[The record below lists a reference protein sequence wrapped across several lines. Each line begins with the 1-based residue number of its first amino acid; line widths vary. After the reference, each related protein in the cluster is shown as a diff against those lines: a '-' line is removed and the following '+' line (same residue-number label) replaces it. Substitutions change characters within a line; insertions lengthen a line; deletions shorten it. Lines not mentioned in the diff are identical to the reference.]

1 MNDQLKDFIGRQW
14 DVIKE
19 QLALFWLHVRRI
31 WKKYHLTKLILLLAM
46 SLVLLLSVFFTV
58 QARRVNIAALRA
70 GIANPTIVY
79 DDENEVAG
87 SLYSQ
92 KGTFTPIE
100 EISPTIQEA
109 IIATEDQRFMTH
121 RGFDL
126 IGIGRAAVGYVLQ
139 GGIVGGGSTVTQQL
153 TKNAYLSSDQ
163 TVSRKLKELF
173 LAIEIEKSYS
183 KEEIL
188 EMYLNNS
195 YFGSGVWGVQD
206 ASKKYFNKNA
216 SELSLSEGATLAGM
230 LKAPTNYN
238 PIDNYERSIKRR
250 NLVLQLMKDTEKIT
264 EEEQMNATALE
275 LSLSDG
281 YNRSDDYRY
290 PYYFDAIVSE
300 AVNRYDFREQ
310 DILNGGYK
318 IYTGLNQN
326 QQQQMDNVYSKD
338 SLFENPVGNVQAQ
351 SASIAIEPKTGGI
364 KAVVGGRGEYTIHGF
379 NYATQMRRQPG
390 SVIKPL
396 SVFAPA
402 LEAGYEITDMVVDE
416 QASYGEGEDAYSPA
430 NYDHTYAGEIPM
442 YQALAD
448 SKNAAAVWLLD
459 EIGMRRGYN
468 KLKQF
473 GVKVDESDNHY
484 GAIALGGMAYG
495 TNPLEIASAYS
506 VFANDGVR
514 MEPHFISK
522 IVDPT
527 GAIVV
532 DNTKPRK
539 KRVLSQKVNED
550 MNLMLLN
557 VFSEGLGRNIQPSGF
572 KVAGKTGTTQTE
584 TGGGAK
590 DQWVVAY
597 TPDIVIASWQGYDK
611 TDEDHYLTS
620 TTIQGVG
627 QVLKAEFEAIQPYTQ
642 ETQFLVEDNEIEV
655 VVQEKQFEER
665 IEKLKDNLKKGEEV
679 LRDAT
684 KKVGEGAEKA
694 AREAKKLFDK
704 FRDRR

>member
-1 MNDQLKDFIGRQW
+1 MNEQLKDFLGKQW
-14 DVIKE
+14 DWLKAKF
-19 QLALFWLHVRRI
+19 ALLWVRVRRI
-31 WKKYHLTKLILLLAM
+31 WKKYHLTKLIILLAL
-46 SLVLLLSVFFTV
+46 SFVLLLSVFFTV

-79 DDENEVAG
+79 DDESEIAG

-92 KGTFTPIE
+92 KGTFTSIE
-100 EISPTIQEA
+100 EISPTVQEA

-121 RGFDL
+121 RGFDP
-126 IGIGRAAVGYVLQ
+126 IGIGRAAFGYIVQ

-153 TKNAYLSSDQ
+153 TKNAYLSADQ
-163 TVSRKLKELF
+163 TVTRKLKELF
-173 LAIEIEKSYS
+173 LAIEIEKSYK

-195 YFGSGVWGVQD
+195 YFGNGVWGVQD

-238 PIDNYERSIKRR
+238 PIDNYERSINRR
-250 NLVLQLMKDTEKIT
+250 NLVLKLMKDTEKIT
-264 EEEQMNATALE
+264 EEEQTMATALE
-275 LSLSDG
+275 LTLSDG
-281 YNRSDDYRY
+281 YNRSEDYRY
-290 PYYFDAIVSE
+290 PYYFDAVVSE
-300 AVNRYDFREQ
+300 AINRYNFREQ

-326 QQQQMDNVYSKD
+326 QQQQMDRIYAID
-338 SLFENPVGNVQAQ
+338 SLFERPVGEVQAQ
-351 SASIAIEPKTGGI
+351 SASIAIEPATGGV
-364 KAVVGGRGEYTIHGF
+364 KAVVGGRGNYTIHGY

-402 LEAGYEITDMVVDE
+402 LEAGYEITDSVVDE
-416 QASYGEGEDAYSPA
+416 QASYGEGDEAYSPS
-430 NYDHTYAGEIPM
+430 NIDHTYSGEMPM
-442 YQALAD
+442 YQALAE

-459 EIGMRRGYN
+459 DIGIKRGYN

-473 GVKVDESDNHY
+473 GVRVDETDNHY

-495 TNPLEIASAYS
+495 TSPLEIASAYS
-506 VFANDGVR
+506 VFANNGVR
-514 MEPHFISK
+514 MEPHFITK

-532 DNTKPRK
+532 DNTKPK
-539 KRVLSQKVNED
+539 KRRVLSQRVNED
-550 MNLMLLN
+550 MNIMLLN
-557 VFSEGLGRNIQPSGF
+557 VFSDGLGQNIQPSGF

-584 TGGGAK
+584 AGKGAK

-611 TDEDHYLTS
+611 TDAEHYLTS
-620 TTIQGVG
+620 STIQGVG

-642 ETQFLVEDNEIEV
+642 QTTFLVEDNELETAV
-655 VVQEKQFEER
+655 KEKQFEER
-665 IEKLKDNLKKGEEV
+665 LENLKDDLKKGEEV
-679 LRDAT
+679 LRKAT
-684 KKVGEGAEKA
+684 KKAGEEAEKA

-704 FRDRR
+704 LRDRR

>member
-1 MNDQLKDFIGRQW
+1 MNEQTKDFLGKQW
-14 DVIKE
+14 DFVKE
-19 QLALFWLHVRRI
+19 QLGLLWIQVRRI
-31 WKKYHLTKLILLLAM
+31 WKKYHLTKLIILL
-46 SLVLLLSVFFTV
+46 SLSVVLLLSVFFTV
-58 QARRVNIAALRA
+58 QARRVNIGALRA

-79 DDENEVAG
+79 DEESEEAG
-87 SLYSQ
+87 SLYAQ
-92 KGTFTPIE
+92 KGTFTSIE

-126 IGIGRAAVGYVLQ
+126 IGIGRAALGYVVQ

-163 TVSRKLKELF
+163 TVTRKLKELF

-195 YFGSGVWGVQD
+195 YFGNGVWGVQD
-206 ASKKYFNKNA
+206 ASQKYFNKNA
-216 SELSLSEGATLAGM
+216 SDLSLSEGATLAGM

-238 PIDNYERSIKRR
+238 PIDNYERAINRR
-250 NLVLQLMKDTEKIT
+250 NLVLKLMQETDKIT
-264 EEEQMNATALE
+264 EEERNQAAAAE
-275 LSLSDG
+275 LKLSDG
-281 YNRSDDYRY
+281 YNRADNYRY
-290 PYYFDAIVSE
+290 PYYFDAVVAE
-300 AVNRYDFREQ
+300 ARNRYNFREQ

-318 IYTGLNQN
+318 IYTSLNQQ
-326 QQQQMDNVYSKD
+326 QQQQMDGVYAND
-338 SLFENPVGNVQAQ
+338 RLFEKSMGDMQAQ
-351 SASIAIEPKTGGI
+351 SASIAIEPTTGGV
-364 KAVVGGRGEYTIHGF
+364 KAVVGGRGDYTIHGF

-416 QASYGEGEDAYSPA
+416 QATYGEGESAYSPS
-430 NYDHTYAGEIPM
+430 NIDHTYAGEIPM

-459 EIGMRRGYN
+459 DIGMRKGYN
-468 KLKQF
+468 KLKKF
-473 GVKVDESDNHY
+473 GVEVDEADNHY

-506 VFANDGVR
+506 VFANEGVR
-514 MEPHFISK
+514 IEPHFITK

-527 GAIVV
+527 GAIVI
-532 DNTKPRK
+532 DNTKPK
-539 KRVLSQKVNED
+539 KRRVLSKEVNAD

-557 VFSEGLGRNIQPSGF
+557 VFSEGLGRHIQPSGF

-584 TGGGAK
+584 TGEGAK

-611 TDEDHYLTS
+611 TNEEHYLTS
-620 TTIQGVG
+620 STIQGIG

-642 ETQFLVEDNEIEV
+642 ETSFLVEDNQIEV
-655 VVQEKQFEER
+655 IVKEKQFEER
-665 IEKLKDNLKKGEEV
+665 IENLKVNLKKAGKEV
-679 LRDAT
+679 E
-684 KKVGEGAEKA
+684 KV
-694 AREAKKLFDK
+694 AREAKKLINK
-704 FRDRR
+704 FINSR